1 MKRTELLA
9 PAGDYASLIAAFNA
23 GADAVYL
30 AGKQFGARAYAG
42 NFEEDELLQALD
54 YAHLHGKK
62 IYLTLNTLIKESE
75 FSSIREYLIPYYKNG
90 LDGIIIQDLGL
101 IPFLKKEFPG
111 LELHASTQMTVN
123 NYRSAKWLKEQGLCR
138 VVPSRELSLTEL
150 QEIKE
155 NDFNLNI
162 TRYVNLSKEEEQIDL
177 KTVTQ
182 RLNECD
188 TKITEAQ
195 NKLNGF
201 LKELGLD
208 LLK

>member
-42 NFEEDELLQALD
+42 NFEEDELLHALD

-75 FSSIREYLIPYYKNG
+75 FSSIREYLIPYYNNG

-101 IPFLKKEFPG
+101 IPFLKKEFSG

-155 NDFNLNI
+155 KAGIEVEAFIHGALCYSYRKQCNLYSSV
-162 TRYVNLSKEEEQIDL
+162 R
-177 KTVTQ
+177 
-182 RLNECD
+182 
-188 TKITEAQ
+188 
-195 NKLNGF
+195 GF
-201 LKELGLD
+201 RRHIPLQQV
-208 LLK
+208 